1 MSAFNGRIESLH
13 NSHDRRRFDCGNS
26 ALNDYLRRYARQH
39 ADANISRTYV
49 ACEEQRICGYYS
61 LAMAAIKKQ
70 QLPSQYHKR
79 FADYPVPMARLA
91 RLAVDVGY
99 QGQGIGKL
107 LLLDALYRCL
117 ELSRNIGMAGVI
129 VDAKHEQAQAFYQN
143 FEFET
148 FPDSAL
154 TLWLPTGAIQTLFA
168 ADQSSY
174 AIEKGPRSVF
184 NP

>member
-1 MSAFNGRIESLH
+1 MSAFKGRIEALQ
-13 NSHDRRRFDCGNS
+13 NIHDRQRFDCGDS

-49 ACEEQRICGYYS
+49 ACEAQRICGYYS

-70 QLPSQYHKR
+70 QLPNQYRKR

-91 RLAVDVGY
+91 RLAVDVAY
-99 QGQGIGKL
+99 QGQGMGKL
-107 LLLDALYRCL
+107 LLMDALYRCL

-129 VDAKHEQAQAFYQN
+129 VDAKHEQALAFYQN

-148 FPDSAL
+148 FPDSVL
-154 TLWLPTGAIQTLFA
+154 TLWLPTAAIKKLFA
-168 ADQSSY
+168 A
-174 AIEKGPRSVF
+174 E
-184 NP
+184 

>member
-1 MSAFNGRIESLH
+1 MIAFNGHIEALQ
-13 NSHDRRRFDCGNS
+13 NTHDRQRFDCGNS
-26 ALNDYLRRYARQH
+26 VLNDYLRRYARQH

-49 ACEEQRICGYYS
+49 ASEAQRICGYYS

-70 QLPSQYHKR
+70 QLPNKYHKR

-91 RLAVDVGY
+91 RLAVDVDY
-99 QGQGIGKL
+99 QGRGLGKL
-107 LLLDALYRCL
+107 LLMDALYLCF

-129 VDAKHEQAQAFYQN
+129 VDAKHEQAMAFYQN

-154 TLWLPTGAIQTLFA
+154 TLWLPTEAIKKLFA
-168 ADQSSY
+168 ADL
-174 AIEKGPRSVF
+174 
-184 NP
+184 

>member
-1 MSAFNGRIESLH
+1 MNVFNGRIESLQ
-13 NSHDRRRFDCGNS
+13 NTHDRRRFDCGDS
-26 ALNDYLRRYARQH
+26 ALNEYLRRYARQH

-49 ACEEQRICGYYS
+49 ASQEQQICGYYS

-70 QLPSQYHKR
+70 QLPSKHHNR

-91 RLAVDVGY
+91 RLAIDTGY

-107 LLLDALYRCL
+107 LLMDALYRCL

-143 FEFET
+143 FEFES
-148 FPDSAL
+148 FPDSTL
-154 TLWLPTGAIQTLFA
+154 TLWLPTGAIKKLFA
-168 ADQSSY
+168 VEQ
-174 AIEKGPRSVF
+174 
-184 NP
+184 